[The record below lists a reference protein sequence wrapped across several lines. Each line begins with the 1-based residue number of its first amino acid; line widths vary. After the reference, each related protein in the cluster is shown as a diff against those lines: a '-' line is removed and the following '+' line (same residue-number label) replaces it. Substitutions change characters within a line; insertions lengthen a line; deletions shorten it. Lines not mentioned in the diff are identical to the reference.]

1 MEQEERGTPMNK
13 KDINELKKRFTKN
26 GCSFTKMS
34 GCYVDSEK
42 NKIVNIHETF
52 LNLDEED
59 MFKYLDIAKKTL
71 SGNVNNNLLE
81 LSFPREEEEVGGKQ
95 QFLMGLRESKLKNQD
110 LIDVCFDRI
119 IETYEYSG
127 NYLILLF
134 HDVYDVMT
142 KTSDNQEVDESEEV
156 YEYLLCSICPVTLS
170 KAALG
175 YREEEHRIGSRIRD
189 WVVGAPETGFVF
201 PAFSERSTDIHSAI
215 FYTKNT
221 KEPHREMMEEFL
233 GCPAKRTATIQKTV
247 FENLVQH
254 AIDENP
260 EASEATL
267 MDIQSD
273 LHELVEQQEAEGKEE
288 ELILHTNLLQN
299 VMMDNGIPEPV
310 VQSIEK
316 AYEEEFSNEPPA
328 VESLVDKKT
337 MEANAKLRQQQ
348 ALAKEV
354 EALKTTIQ
362 EKNAV
367 IEEKE
372 AIIEQKDLDLLSAQ
386 TISNVEN
393 GDVVL
398 QVAPEKLDQIT
409 SQVIEGRTCLVI
421 PVEGNEH
428 IVVNG
433 EDFEE

>member
-1 MEQEERGTPMNK
+1 MTK

-26 GCSFTKMS
+26 GCSFTKMA

-52 LNLDEED
+52 LNLDEEE

-71 SGNVNNNLLE
+71 SGTVHNNLLS
-81 LSFPREEEEVGGKQ
+81 LDFPREEEESGGRQ

-110 LIDVCFDRI
+110 MIDVFLDRI
-119 IETYEYSG
+119 IETYDYAG
-127 NYLILLF
+127 NYLILVF

-156 YEYLLCSICPVTLS
+156 YEYLLCAICPVTLS

-175 YREEEHRIGSRIRD
+175 YRADEHRIGSRIRD

-201 PAFSERSTDIHSAI
+201 PAFNERSTDIHSVI
-215 FYTKNT
+215 FYTRNT
-221 KEPHREMMEEFL
+221 KEPHKELMEEFL

-247 FENLVQH
+247 FENMVQQVV
-254 AIDENP
+254 DEYP

-273 LHELVEQQEAEGKEE
+273 LHELVEQQEAEGKNE
-288 ELILHTNLLQN
+288 ELVLDTNLLQN
-299 VMMDNGIPEPV
+299 VMMDNGVPEPV
-310 VQSIEK
+310 VQGIER
-316 AYEEEFSNEPPA
+316 AYEEEFSKEPPV

-337 MEANAKLRQQQ
+337 LEANAKLRQQQ
-348 ALAKEV
+348 ALNNEIK
-354 EALKTTIQ
+354 ALKTTIE

-372 AIIEQKDLDLLSAQ
+372 AIIEQKDLDLISAGN
-386 TISNVEN
+386 SSAPLPN

-398 QVAPEKLDQIT
+398 QVAPEKLDQIS
-409 SQVIEGRTCLVI
+409 SQIIEGRTCLVI
-421 PVEGNEH
+421 PVEGDEH

-433 EDFEE
+433 ENFED